1 MAPVVLLVSD
11 TAKSLKNVELT
22 NNHDQN
28 TGQDGS
34 PSSKVLADETAN
46 NGADKGTDFID
57 CYDETSQ
64 VRSPFTVPIDA
75 ERAGEGRAVDE
86 ASHKSI
92 VETDQEKSKTCQG
105 SDSSE
110 EGSSLKLDTHIGP
123 MGECVGCWK
132 LLMIDRRA

>member
-1 MAPVVLLVSD
+1 MSLVSD
-11 TAKSLKNVELT
+11 TAQGLKNVELT

-46 NGADKGTDFID
+46 DGANEGTNLID

-75 ERAGEGRAVDE
+75 ERASEGRAIDK

-92 VETDQEKSKTCQG
+92 VEANQEKSKTCQG
-105 SDSSE
+105 GDGSE
-110 EGSSLKLDTHIGP
+110 KGSSLKLETHIGQ
-123 MGECVGCWK
+123 MGKCVGF
-132 LLMIDRRA
+132 